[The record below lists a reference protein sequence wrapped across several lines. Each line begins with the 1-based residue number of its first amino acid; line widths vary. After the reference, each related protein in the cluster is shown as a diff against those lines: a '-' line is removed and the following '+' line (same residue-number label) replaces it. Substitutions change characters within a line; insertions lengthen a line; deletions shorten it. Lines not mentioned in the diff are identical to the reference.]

1 MRVSSY
7 EMTYPLIGANDREIE
22 GKTLLVNG
30 LYCAVDVVDAE
41 VGEKMRAGDVAG
53 IPFAVRERLAA
64 RGHITRKDEAGELAD
79 VRLFGRIHAK
89 ILGSSGIGPV
99 LLPTYN
105 CNFRCPYCFER
116 HRLTRGEEW
125 LGSTMTPK
133 MVEAVFAGLQNYKDR
148 GYQVDG
154 VSLYGGEPLMKENMA
169 TVRDICEHAKAMELP
184 ISAITN
190 GYDLDAYIDLLEE
203 FEVRQLQITVDGV
216 GAMNDCRRL
225 HRDGVPTYDRIMKH
239 VVLALDH
246 GVDVSLRVNVNGENI
261 GSLKELMEDI
271 KARGLAETPR
281 KERMARRKKEK
292 KDGKKEKRGKGTF
305 SYYFKAVTE
314 AKDSPTHVTE
324 RNVLDAILAAGV
336 PPLEAIEKQSQ
347 YAGPANG
354 LRDVIAQNG
363 FTRPSTAFCGS
374 EQGMAVIAP
383 DGKIYSCW
391 DLVAMDDEAVGIVDE
406 ESGRILFGFER
417 AKWRTRTSDLMEPCR
432 TCPLVFFCRGGC
444 AGHARIEHGSC
455 FREHCGEAKEVVAYV
470 APRVVGEKWEETRE
484 ANLSVSLLPA
494 LSRLTEAER
503 ETIMTTR
510 DRTEIVKI
518 LVDAGIVFGE
528 QEETKETQD

>member
-1 MRVSSY
+1 M
-7 EMTYPLIGANDREIE
+7 
-22 GKTLLVNG
+22 
-30 LYCAVDVVDAE
+30 
-41 VGEKMRAGDVAG
+41 
-53 IPFAVRERLAA
+53 
-64 RGHITRKDEAGELAD
+64 
-79 VRLFGRIHAK
+79 
-89 ILGSSGIGPV
+89 
-99 LLPTYN
+99 
-105 CNFRCPYCFER
+105 
-116 HRLTRGEEW
+116 
-125 LGSTMTPK
+125 
-133 MVEAVFAGLQNYKDR
+133 
-148 GYQVDG
+148 
-154 VSLYGGEPLMKENMA
+154 
-169 TVRDICEHAKAMELP
+169 
-184 ISAITN
+184 
-190 GYDLDAYIDLLEE
+190 
-203 FEVRQLQITVDGV
+203 
-216 GAMNDCRRL
+216 
-225 HRDGVPTYDRIMKH
+225 
-239 VVLALDH
+239 
-246 GVDVSLRVNVNGENI
+246 
-261 GSLKELMEDI
+261 
-271 KARGLAETPR
+271 
-281 KERMARRKKEK
+281 
-292 KDGKKEKRGKGTF
+292 
-305 SYYFKAVTE
+305 
-314 AKDSPTHVTE
+314 
-324 RNVLDAILAAGV
+324 LDAILAAGV

-432 TCPLVFFCRGGC
+432 TCPLVFICRGGC

-528 QEETKETQD
+528 QEETKETTDGT